1 MSMSRDSRQAMY
13 SNHSRGGNMAPV
25 QEGAGKEGFLGER
38 VFELDL
44 DDWESTQHMDKRT
57 GGDGAA
63 GITKSRRCHFPARK
77 GAKRHC

>member
-13 SNHSRGGNMAPV
+13 SNHSGGGNMAPV

-44 DDWESTQHMDKRT
+44 DDWESTQHMGKRT
-57 GGDGAA
+57 GGDGAT
-63 GITKSRRCHFPARK
+63 GIAKGRRCHFPARK